1 MNEKLIIKLKKENFI
16 DKKIF
21 SELTNN
27 HNFGL
32 YADNILEGL
41 SFLNGFVLSADKILK
56 FAYVMYEP
64 VDQPT
69 YIFKDSNNHHY
80 SIKIFGAF
88 YNWNLPAEVENLYKM
103 MDIPDFAMFNLETK
117 KTIFAGETTETA
129 SVGNSQWQR
138 EGRKISAA
146 SLGIPFIY
154 QTFYSGKDES
164 QDSVREPTSLQ
175 VLNHLMYSLKYKVPS
190 FVIYLENNFT
200 DGVNK
205 TRETNAEELMISY
218 FKTLIIQSSKKNL
231 SEEKKDL
238 ERKILLHMLD
248 YITEEKTIRKKLI
261 KRVSSDFPIL
271 NKILLKILTDDK
283 LNYVKGIV
291 EYLNGSTYD
300 QKSFN
305 KLTDFDYSSMVNW
318 TSYSDDATISKIRSI
333 AINLNEK
340 IISYQNRSKIGIT
353 KTKVI
358 IDFLKSENLF
368 SLDLLSLLN
377 KDETVIL
384 PLRIHKKSNGKLTFS
399 PDPESGEIVAF
410 SELFKEKID
419 GTKVRNILG
428 LCIVEPPRSFN
439 LNDKVDTKMYKALAR
454 YTDLILI
461 KSKLFYRLNKF
472 VNTKSSNLN
481 YVPTQKKLTEEAGVV
496 SFFIPVGNSTNNY
509 EISFIHTHHSS
520 WQQFIIRNKL
530 GISRTKI
537 NRISTKL
544 DLVMQKN
551 DTFILSEGKLE
562 FDDFFISPT
571 EILKIQTAFI
581 ETEKEINKIFN
592 DKSEIY
598 KSFICT
604 IPNSKSLSLGEIKT
618 KLEYIESKFKNNI
631 FNKIVNDNYFLC
643 VVYVLNGKTNYVLHF
658 SKLFDSTMKKELER
672 LLK

>member
-1 MNEKLIIKLKKENFI
+1 
-16 DKKIF
+16 
-21 SELTNN
+21 
-27 HNFGL
+27 
-32 YADNILEGL
+32 
-41 SFLNGFVLSADKILK
+41 
-56 FAYVMYEP
+56 
-64 VDQPT
+64 
-69 YIFKDSNNHHY
+69 
-80 SIKIFGAF
+80 
-88 YNWNLPAEVENLYKM
+88 
-103 MDIPDFAMFNLETK
+103 
-117 KTIFAGETTETA
+117 
-129 SVGNSQWQR
+129 
-138 EGRKISAA
+138 
-146 SLGIPFIY
+146 
-154 QTFYSGKDES
+154 
-164 QDSVREPTSLQ
+164 
-175 VLNHLMYSLKYKVPS
+175 
-190 FVIYLENNFT
+190 
-200 DGVNK
+200 
-205 TRETNAEELMISY
+205 
-218 FKTLIIQSSKKNL
+218 
-231 SEEKKDL
+231 
-238 ERKILLHMLD
+238 
-248 YITEEKTIRKKLI
+248 
-261 KRVSSDFPIL
+261 
-271 NKILLKILTDDK
+271 
-283 LNYVKGIV
+283 
-291 EYLNGSTYD
+291 
-300 QKSFN
+300 
-305 KLTDFDYSSMVNW
+305 MVNW
-318 TSYSDDATISKIRSI
+318 TSYSDDTAISKIRTI

-368 SLDLLSLLN
+368 SVDLLSLLN

-428 LCIVEPPRSFN
+428 LCIVEPPRSFD

-472 VNTKSSNLN
+472 VNTKSNNLN
-481 YVPTQKKLTEEAGVV
+481 YAPTQKKLTEEAGVV

-509 EISFIHTHHSS
+509 EVSFIHTHHSS

-562 FDDFFISPT
+562 FDDFFISPN

-592 DKSEIY
+592 DKTEIY

-643 VVYVLNGKTNYVLHF
+643 VVYVFNGQTKYVLHF
-658 SKLFDSTMKKELER
+658 SKLFDSNMKKELEL